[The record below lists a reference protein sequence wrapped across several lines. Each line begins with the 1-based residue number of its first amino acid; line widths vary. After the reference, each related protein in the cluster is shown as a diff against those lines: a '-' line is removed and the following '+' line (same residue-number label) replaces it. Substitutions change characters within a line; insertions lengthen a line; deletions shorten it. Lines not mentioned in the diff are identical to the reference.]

1 MEHPHPITLA
11 EEKFDAIAYR
21 YEYLQ
26 KILNECKESF
36 VLKQCI
42 EEQLATDKK
51 YYETALEELIN
62 IVMKNFWND
71 REFAERYV
79 MIARKLRLED
89 PQGFKE
95 RVDAASEGFA
105 SFLDKNNVNN

>member
-1 MEHPHPITLA
+1 MDQPHPITVA
-11 EEKFDAIAYR
+11 EEKFDKIADR
-21 YEYLQ
+21 CEYL
-26 KILNECKESF
+26 KKVANECNESS

-42 EEQLATDKK
+42 EEQLVFDKK

-105 SFLDKNNVNN
+105 SFLDKNNNN

>member
-1 MEHPHPITLA
+1 MENPITSA
-11 EEKFDAIAYR
+11 EKKFDQIADR

-26 KILNECKESF
+26 KIVNECNDSS

-95 RVDAASEGFA
+95 RVDAASEGFTR
-105 SFLDKNNVNN
+105 FLNKNNVNN